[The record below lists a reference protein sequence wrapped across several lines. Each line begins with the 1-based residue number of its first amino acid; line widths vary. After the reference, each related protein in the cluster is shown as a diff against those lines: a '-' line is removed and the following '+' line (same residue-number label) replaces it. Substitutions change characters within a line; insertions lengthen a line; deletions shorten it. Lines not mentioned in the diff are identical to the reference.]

1 CYDRRSEKTESEPYS
16 RKPYQP
22 ATIQTGTIERGRTIM
37 AEQKSAPTPE
47 DLVRELSSF
56 PLLGA
61 MFGRRARRFGLG
73 MKIPDGPL
81 AYESPH
87 EPVSLSEAERMLLVM
102 CGAGINGWNTGMEHT
117 SAGEAEQGCTYRARF
132 FGGTYQRGGA

>member
-1 CYDRRSEKTESEPYS
+1 
-16 RKPYQP
+16 
-22 ATIQTGTIERGRTIM
+22 M

-47 DLVRELSSF
+47 ALVRELSSF

-81 AYESPH
+81 AYESQH
-87 EPVSLSEAERMLLVM
+87 EPVALNETERMLLVM

-117 SAGEAEQGCTYRARF
+117 SAGDPETGCNYPMRLLGRT
-132 FGGTYQRGGA
+132 

>member
-1 CYDRRSEKTESEPYS
+1 
-16 RKPYQP
+16 
-22 ATIQTGTIERGRTIM
+22 M

-87 EPVSLSEAERMLLVM
+87 
-102 CGAGINGWNTGMEHT
+102 
-117 SAGEAEQGCTYRARF
+117 
-132 FGGTYQRGGA
+132 

>member
-1 CYDRRSEKTESEPYS
+1 
-16 RKPYQP
+16 
-22 ATIQTGTIERGRTIM
+22 M
-37 AEQKSAPTPE
+37 AENTTASHPHAV
-47 DLVRELSSF
+47 VRELSAF

-87 EPVSLSEAERMLLVM
+87 EPVALSETERMLLVM

-117 SAGEAEQGCTYRARF
+117 SAGEADTGCNYPGRLLGRTYPSGASIYASRGISPAS
-132 FGGTYQRGGA
+132 GGTD